1 MEWFLGLGIV
11 GLILLLLA
19 LVLDGVLE
27 GVLDLDGAF
36 SLPAATA
43 FVSLLGFTG
52 AITLAVT
59 GLGVAPALGAGAVV
73 GGGAAWVVVRVSRA
87 LMRDDQSH
95 TDAAQRDEGLVGA
108 AGAVVTAIPGGGY
121 GEVLLNVAGLRVK
134 LTASSAQAVP
144 VGTEVWVAGVLS
156 ATAVEVR
163 PVER

>member
-11 GLILLLLA
+11 GLVLLLLA
-19 LVLDGVLE
+19 LVLDGVVE
-27 GVLDLDGAF
+27 GLLDLDGVV
-36 SLPAATA
+36 SLPAVTA
-43 FVSLLGFTG
+43 FTSLLGFTG

-59 GLGVAPALGAGAVV
+59 GLGVVPALGAGTVV

-87 LMRDDQSH
+87 LMRDDG
-95 TDAAQRDEGLVGA
+95 DAAQRDESLVGA

-134 LTASSAQAVP
+134 LSARSAQAVP
-144 VGTEVWVAGVLS
+144 VGAEVWVVGVLS
-156 ATAVEVR
+156 ATSIEVR